1 MVYNVFKK
9 RKNLEKKISHI
20 INLINLLQ
28 NNIFNFNKMKEA
40 LNDNNVLS
48 NKEINQLQK
57 LFIVNNNSSFKLIDN
72 GWKYSIYNNYNYI
85 RIGFNNQNFDKEF
98 NLLIKEILALFTNSF
113 FDNQYNS
120 IIANPLFPNTALQIN
135 SEDNNYA
142 ILYDYLKEMSYYNMN
157 QKGVIFSFNKFISFF
172 FNTRNTNK
180 NMVEDY
186 NRFYIRLT
194 RVKRSY
200 FRNHV
205 Y

>member
-1 MVYNVFKK
+1 MVYNVFRK
-9 RKNLEKKISHI
+9 RRNLEKKISHI

-72 GWKYSIYNNYNYI
+72 GWKYSIDNNYNYI

-120 IIANPLFPNTALQIN
+120 IIENPLFPNTALQIN

-180 NMVEDY
+180 NNKLIKY
-186 NRFYIRLT
+186 L
-194 RVKRSY
+194 
-200 FRNHV
+200 
-205 Y
+205 